1 MEELGALALALVSL
15 RGPCNGTFCC
25 PIYYYCDFVRS
36 RWFVVVRDSPPI
48 VIFGREHS
56 FAQPRMRIKAR
67 TAHTDCAVLR
77 PNRASHIAQDPEP

>member
-36 RWFVVVRDSPPI
+36 RWFVVVRGGS
-48 VIFGREHS
+48 
-56 FAQPRMRIKAR
+56 
-67 TAHTDCAVLR
+67 
-77 PNRASHIAQDPEP
+77 